1 MPIKNYGV
9 LVGRVTDFRVEA
21 GRDSPHFQLRVNAG
35 GTSFRIAV
43 NVRSTDPGA
52 PELLFRLDEDFRHA
66 VTAQVSRLGTG
77 FHPLPRPANGLS
89 LDYVRGGFVHERDL
103 KALPH
108 DLPGPD
114 NDLNEK
120 IGRLAARAKGAND
133 VMVYAFGARW
143 GPEVGEKDQVF
154 RFSPGNGVHDIHMN
168 QGNPPGRHFGDNGAD
183 QDGALLFHFEGEN
196 RWVAVF
202 LAFQSQSWET
212 DAAGNPRGT
221 GTGTGGGT
229 GGGMGGGARDG
240 RVRIVAALVNPPGE
254 DPRRET
260 VTLINTTPAR
270 VDLAGWKLVDARE
283 NAERLAGAIEPHG
296 VRTVRLA
303 GTVQL
308 GNRGGALKLVDSAG
322 AAVDEVAYSR
332 EQAQEENRLVVFR
345 G

>member
-1 MPIKNYGV
+1 
-9 LVGRVTDFRVEA
+9 
-21 GRDSPHFQLRVNAG
+21 
-35 GTSFRIAV
+35 
-43 NVRSTDPGA
+43 
-52 PELLFRLDEDFRHA
+52 
-66 VTAQVSRLGTG
+66 VSRLGPG
-77 FHPLPRPANGLS
+77 FHPIPRPANGLS
-89 LDYVRGGFVHERDL
+89 LDYVRGGFVRQQDM
-103 KALPH
+103 KVLPH

-168 QGNPPGRHFGDNGAD
+168 QGNPPGRHFGDNGAN
-183 QDGALLFHFEGEN
+183 QDGALLFHFEHDD

-202 LAFQSQSWET
+202 LAFQSQSWNTAE
-212 DAAGNPRGT
+212 AGNPRGT
-221 GTGTGGGT
+221 D
-229 GGGMGGGARDG
+229 GARDG

-303 GTVQL
+303 GTLQL
-308 GNRGGALKLVDSAG
+308 GNRGGALKLVDPAG
-322 AAVDEVAYSR
+322 AAVDEVEYSR